1 MGHPAPGFR
10 NNPEHK
16 VLLDTGPDQV
26 TVLAGEAIVA
36 MTTRAIIMRE
46 DNHPVRAYVPV
57 GDITATLSPTELT
70 TYCPYKGETVYFD
83 VAVGGEV
90 FHNSAWSYDHPFDEM
105 KALAS
110 HVAFD
115 DRFTIKIG

>member
-1 MGHPAPGFR
+1 MGNPAPGFR
-10 NNPEHK
+10 NHPEHK
-16 VLLDTGPDQV
+16 VLLDTGPDPV

-36 MTTRAIIMRE
+36 MTTQALIMRE

-57 GDITATLSPTELT
+57 GDIIATLSPTELT
-70 TYCPYKGETVYFD
+70 TYCPYKGDTVYFD
-83 VAVGGEV
+83 VTVGGEV

-105 KALAS
+105 KALAG